1 MSELDAIRKALQDA
15 GVYVRV
21 EQLAAKVAAL
31 PGGLE
36 RLLVSIASYRTDP
49 NVRSVGGIVAR
60 AIEQGK
66 LADVSNPKLLHAVQQ
81 RQDVKALTEDER
93 LAMYPGYAATKRA
106 EQEQPNQDP
115 VGTAYYLASEA
126 LRGVTDPEPWARR
139 TATGVEVLRGPR
151 EKQEEEEEEVKGVPP
166 YKYKHHYPL
175 QLRREAIA
183 RHLQETT

>member
-1 MSELDAIRKALQDA
+1 MSELDAIRKALEDA

-139 TATGVEVLRGPR
+139 TTTGVEVLRGPR
-151 EKQEEEEEEVKGVPP
+151 EKQEEEEEEHIEGLKRYQHRFPR
-166 YKYKHHYPL
+166 
-175 QLRREAIA
+175 QLRRRAIA
-183 RHLQETT
+183 EYVKEIS